1 MRSWGSTPLGGSPA
15 PEATPASATA
25 TASGGY
31 SNFNAPVANTTTP
44 ASAPTEN
51 GEKKK
56 KKGKKGDK
64 GGTGSKANSKKSL
77 LEGIA
82 AAQAAGAGAASTPS
96 QEETIITAPITST
109 EEEPSAKK
117 RKRSGSGSA
126 SPSGK
131 DTIVTTATV
140 SDKTLKRLRKNV
152 SKLDLESEV
161 TLSDYLSKVA
171 KGKKDESLDRD
182 QVLAGLKVVK
192 KGDEWVLVV

>member
-96 QEETIITAPITST
+96 QEDTIITAPATST

-117 RKRSGSGSA
+117 RKRSVSPSA
-126 SPSGK
+126 SGK

-192 KGDEWVLVV
+192 KGDEWVLVI